1 MANTTVT
8 NVSELLL
15 TNVTAG
21 IKAGDQKVS
30 DTQGFTE
37 VMNNAK
43 DTTAKVQPKGDA
55 KSPMTSV
62 ETPKSKEIKAEET
75 VNRDVVGNETDK
87 AEFTE
92 EVAQEA
98 AKIFDKIK
106 EVLNVS
112 DEELTE
118 AMENLGLTAIDLL
131 DPISIKDLCMELTG
145 TPDSI
150 SLITNADLYQNVKE
164 IVQTAEQAV
173 TDLAAQFGIKDP
185 EPIFA
190 DESIKDAVKET
201 FSDLTNKSE
210 APELQLNE
218 AVIPTDGKIEIQMP
232 TQDKEVETTD
242 ADASKIIIQENHET
256 PEVPVTESTEA
267 KTVTVEVKGTP
278 ETKPQDVTKAA
289 EEPVTQTQ
297 DPLARTTTGT
307 TETFKAAVKTEES
320 DLKGN
325 NEGFEQTQ
333 TSRFVESDI
342 VTAAPIQTT
351 VETTVNNLGE
361 VIETVTHYSNADTS
375 AESIMSQVTETIRVN
390 YSPDTT
396 SMELQLHPASLGT
409 VNMNIASTNGV
420 VTAHI
425 IVQNEA
431 VKAALESQLITL
443 QQTFDEQGQ
452 KVEAVEVSV
461 ANYDLNKGTGSETGD
476 GNTNRESA
484 RAGKVGTRRRIN
496 LSDLEEGDIEEL
508 DEEEKLSADMM
519 ARSGNSV
526 DFQA

>member
-8 NVSELLL
+8 KVSELLL

-21 IKAGDQKVS
+21 VKAGETKDPEV
-30 DTQGFTE
+30 QGFSE
-37 VMNNAK
+37 VMKDAK
-43 DTTAKVQPKGDA
+43 DTTAKVQPKDDA
-55 KSPMTSV
+55 RSPRTAV
-62 ETPKSKEIKAEET
+62 ETPRNKEIKTGDT
-75 VNRDVVGNETDK
+75 VKKDVISNETDK

-92 EVAQEA
+92 EVATEA
-98 AKIFDKIK
+98 SKIFNRIK
-106 EVLNVS
+106 EVLGVS

-118 AMENLGLTAIDLL
+118 AMETLGLTAIDLL

-164 IVQTAEQAV
+164 IVGAAEEAV
-173 TDLAAQFGIKDP
+173 TDLTAQFGIKDP
-185 EPIFA
+185 EPVFA

-201 FSDLTNKSE
+201 FSDLMNKSE
-210 APELQLNE
+210 APELHTNE
-218 AVIPTDGKIEIQMP
+218 AVVPTDGKMDIQMP
-232 TQDKEVETTD
+232 IQDKEVTD
-242 ADASKIIIQENHET
+242 ADASKIIIQDGNET
-256 PEVPVTESTEA
+256 PEAPVTESTEA
-267 KTVTVEVKGTP
+267 KTVTVEVTGRP
-278 ETKPQDVTKAA
+278 EAKPQESVKAA
-289 EEPVTQTQ
+289 EEPVTT

-320 DLKGN
+320 NLKGN
-325 NEGFEQTQ
+325 NEGFEHA
-333 TSRFVESDI
+333 SRFAESEI
-342 VTAAPIQTT
+342 VTAAPQQTT

-361 VIETVTHYSNADTS
+361 VIETVTHYTNAD

-396 SMELQLHPASLGT
+396 AMERQLHPASLGT
-409 VNMNIASTNGV
+409 VNMNIAATNGV

-425 IVQNEA
+425 LVQNEA

-461 ANYDLNKGTGSETGD
+461 ANYDLNKGTGSDTGD
-476 GNTNRESA
+476 GNTNRDPA
-484 RAGKVGTRRRIN
+484 RA
-496 LSDLEEGDIEEL
+496 
-508 DEEEKLSADMM
+508 
-519 ARSGNSV
+519 
-526 DFQA
+526 